1 MWPPGDVTL
10 TVVRNIARCLFYC
23 AARMVRTGTATDAVT
38 IAAVTNAARALMMSS
53 LMKSS
58 PCGLYDHVLVV
69 SLPLALC
76 TSVTARI
83 VTYMRIKVTLL

>member
-1 MWPPGDVTL
+1 MWPPGDVAL

-38 IAAVTNAARALMMSS
+38 IAAVTNAARALMISS

-58 PCGLYDHVLVV
+58 PCGLYDHVFGCFVTFGVV
-69 SLPLALC
+69 HLSNCAH
-76 TSVTARI
+76 SN
-83 VTYMRIKVTLL
+83 TYA